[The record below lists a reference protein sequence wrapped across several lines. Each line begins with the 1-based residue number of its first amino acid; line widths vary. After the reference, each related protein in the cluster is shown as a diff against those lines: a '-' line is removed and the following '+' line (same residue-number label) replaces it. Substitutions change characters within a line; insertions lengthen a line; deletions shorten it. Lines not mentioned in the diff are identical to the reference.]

1 MRFSAFFL
9 VAAAPRLGHCL
20 AWSQHSFLTV
30 LWIRSSRHVLVNLSR
45 LLDNVPMDLNELVIF
60 VRVVQVGSIRGAAE
74 ALGMPRSTVSRKLLD
89 LEEPLRLCVGS
100 NRDSAP

>member
-1 MRFSAFFL
+1 
-9 VAAAPRLGHCL
+9 
-20 AWSQHSFLTV
+20 
-30 LWIRSSRHVLVNLSR
+30 
-45 LLDNVPMDLNELVIF
+45 MDLNELVIF